1 MNVIRPYLPLS
12 LLGFVMLAGCGDK
25 IGESCTV
32 GGVAN
37 DEVAYQAQSDEC
49 DGATCL
55 FLDGFGSFCTDDC
68 AVDDDCP
75 HGFECIPVDVIPT
88 AVEQLETLCVPEEP
102 VGDDDDS
109 TAPPVGS
116 PPEISELRIWDG
128 PDPDSGQCL
137 IRHEF
142 VWHDDDGDL
151 NGAQAWIEFR
161 DPGGVDADI
170 RFKSNIEL
178 LDTVDTT
185 LTFQLVHDGSSL
197 AYSTTYNVYVW
208 IKDRA
213 NNKSNELAEGG
224 YQTPSAT
231 CE

>member
-1 MNVIRPYLPLS
+1 VVLSLPL
-12 LLGFVMLAGCGDK
+12 LLVACGDK

-37 DEVAYQAQSDEC
+37 DEVAHLPQADEC

-55 FLDGFGSFCTDDC
+55 YLEGFGSFCTEDC
-68 AVDDDCP
+68 GADEDCP
-75 HGFECIPVDVIPT
+75 NGFECIPVDLRPGH
-88 AVEQLETLCVPEEP
+88 VEQLETLCVPEEP
-102 VGDDDDS
+102 IGDDDDS

-116 PPEISELRIWDG
+116 PPEISELNIWHAN
-128 PDPDSGQCL
+128 DPELSACV
-137 IRHEF
+137 IWHEF

-161 DPGGVDADI
+161 DPAGVDDDI

-178 LDTVDTT
+178 VDTT
-185 LTFQLVHDGSSL
+185 DTTLRFQLTHDGSSL

-224 YQTPSAT
+224 YTTPSAT
-231 CE
+231 CD